1 MLIVAALC
9 LRKAFEVSA
18 VRLAVVSLAAP
29 RLRRS
34 WAVGLICV
42 MGEDSIAALWN
53 ERKAKMVQCV
63 SVYSGRNTA
72 LTNGVATF
80 FGARS

>member
-1 MLIVAALC
+1 
-9 LRKAFEVSA
+9 
-18 VRLAVVSLAAP
+18 
-29 RLRRS
+29 
-34 WAVGLICV
+34 